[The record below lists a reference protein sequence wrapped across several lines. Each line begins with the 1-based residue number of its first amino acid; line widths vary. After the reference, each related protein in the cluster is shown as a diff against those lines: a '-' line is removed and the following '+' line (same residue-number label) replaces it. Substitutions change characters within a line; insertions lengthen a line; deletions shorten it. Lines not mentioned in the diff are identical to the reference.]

1 MKKTFLDEPLYASE
15 DSRASVRRLARPMG
29 DGYRGNRFS
38 PGVGG
43 SECHGAPR
51 VDARDLASASVL
63 CCPRRL
69 SRLHCRPHLRAV
81 KISRPHLV
89 TFAMIALAIIATIVL
104 YWRYSTKPWT
114 RDAQVRANVVGI
126 APRVAGPIIQIPI
139 KDNQAVKKG
148 DLLFEIDPS
157 TFQAAVDNAQ
167 AKLKQAQAAEIQT
180 QQELQR
186 QIELYKTKTNDLRDV
201 QNAQDSY
208 AAAVANTAA
217 AQATLETATLNLEY
231 TKVFAP
237 VDGYLTNVNTSPG
250 TYVNAG
256 EQLLALVDSSSFW
269 IAAYFKETQ
278 LRHVRDGAAAKI
290 TLMGHDFEPFAG
302 EVVSVAWGI
311 FQQDGSTVELL
322 PAVSQTIDW
331 VRLPNRFPVR
341 IRVTG
346 TPPVPLRI
354 GQTASVAIQDG

>member
-1 MKKTFLDEPLYASE
+1 M
-15 DSRASVRRLARPMG
+15 V
-29 DGYRGNRFS
+29 
-38 PGVGG
+38 
-43 SECHGAPR
+43 
-51 VDARDLASASVL
+51 
-63 CCPRRL
+63 
-69 SRLHCRPHLRAV
+69 
-81 KISRPHLV
+81 
-89 TFAMIALAIIATIVL
+89 ALAGVAALIL
-104 YWRYSTKPWT
+104 YWRYSTRPWT

-139 KDNQAVKKG
+139 QDNQAVKKG

-167 AKLKQAQAAEIQT
+167 AKLKQAQAAEIQA
-180 QQELQR
+180 QQELAR
-186 QIELYKTKTNDLRDV
+186 QTALYETKTVDLRDL
-201 QNAQDSY
+201 QDAQDNY

-217 AQATLETATLNLEY
+217 AQATLQTESLNLSY

-250 TYVNAG
+250 TYVNEG

-278 LRHVRDGAAAKI
+278 LRHIRDGAKANI
-290 TLMGHDFEPFAG
+290 TLMGHDFQPFEG
-302 EVVSVAWGI
+302 EVISVAWGI
-311 FQQDGSTVELL
+311 FLQDGSTVELL

-341 IRVTG
+341 IHVTG

-354 GQTASVAIQDG
+354 GQTASVAIEGG